1 MHVNL
6 NCYNC
11 DFVFRVVDGIAI
23 FKYWMPYKPA
33 LSKKPYQ
40 LVPSDI
46 GLYTRTRCIPVI
58 AKGLHAIGAQTKI
71 LLFFHVYAIVFK
83 F

>member
-1 MHVNL
+1 M
-6 NCYNC
+6 
-11 DFVFRVVDGIAI
+11 FRVVDGIAI

-46 GLYTRTRCIPVI
+46 GLYTRTRCVSVI
-58 AKGLHAIGAQTKI
+58 AKELHAIVAQTKV
-71 LLFFHVYAIVFK
+71 L
-83 F
+83 